1 MSNQPVTF
9 TTSAN
14 GAVQTPAQPEA
25 QAQPAD
31 PAPAPQKVEM
41 CIRDRRVG

>member
-9 TTSAN
+9 TTRAN

-25 QAQPAD
+25 QAKPAD
-31 PAPAPQKVEM
+31 AAPAPQKVEK
-41 CIRDRRVG
+41 REA